1 MAQESDSLYHR
12 LFTHPIMVEQLVREF
27 VPEAMAVGL
36 DFARMELVNAK
47 FHSRRG
53 RRREGDV
60 IWRLPTTDGL
70 DIYLYLLFEFQSTI
84 IEWMAV
90 RTQVYTGLLWQQII
104 KERNLKRGDKLP
116 PVLPIVLYNG
126 DKRWNAPLN
135 VSELI
140 ALSPQSPLR
149 SWQPAS
155 RYYLLDESAFSNDD
169 LVRRDTLTA
178 LLFRLEHCHHLD
190 DLVGLIDEVIGW
202 FRSHPGYEE
211 LKQLFTEVVVQS
223 VQNMDGREDVQLPDD
238 LMEVRNML
246 ATRTHEWKRQILAE
260 GKAEGET
267 TGKANMLLRQLCR
280 RFKSVPSHTE
290 DRIRKASSEQLDE
303 WMDQLMDAISLDD
316 IFGPTQSH

>member
-1 MAQESDSLYHR
+1 MAQQSDSLYHR

-36 DFARMELVNAK
+36 DFTRMESVNAK

-60 IWRLPTTDGL
+60 IWRLPTKDGL

-90 RTQVYTGLLWQQII
+90 RTQVYIGLLWQQII

-126 DKRWNAPLN
+126 DQRWNAPLE
-135 VSELI
+135 VSDLI
-140 ALSPQSPLR
+140 FLPHNSPLWP
-149 SWQPAS
+149 WQPAS

-169 LVRRDTLTA
+169 LARRDTLTA

-202 FRSHPGYEE
+202 FRNHPGYEE
-211 LKQLFTEVVVQS
+211 LKQLFTEVAVQS
-223 VQNMDGREDVQLPDD
+223 VQNMDDQGDVQLPDD

-260 GKAEGET
+260 GEAA
-267 TGKANMLLRQLCR
+267 GKANMLLRLLHR
-280 RFKSVPSHTE
+280 RFKSVPSHIE
-290 DRIRKASSEQLDE
+290 DCVLKASSDQLDE
-303 WMDQLMDAISLDD
+303 WSEAFVDAISLSD